1 MRSDVGAAVQS
12 TAALS
17 ALDDSRIG
25 GAAGARDGIPR
36 SIAGAGRAMNAVNV
50 INREP
55 NDAVD

>member
-25 GAAGARDGIPR
+25 GA
-36 SIAGAGRAMNAVNV
+36 GRAMNAVNV